1 MALKNIHRI
10 QIEDTSSPTLFPDPI
25 CKSAS
30 LSHCRHSSAG
40 LILLYSSTTIANVMI
55 RSPLIAV
62 REAELPT
69 VGGVK
74 NVGAL
79 GAGEDQVPK
88 VGAAPDVPAVP
99 EETAVPDAVEHSE
112 VATETGTLGLSHR
125 LAQGLY
131 GIIQNVDW
139 WSYVAVPM
147 VRTMVQGQS
156 VMVSVVAVVTV
167 YV

>member
-55 RSPLIAV
+55 RSPL
-62 REAELPT
+62 